1 MRRAILL
8 TLWLT
13 LALLSGSGAALAH
26 AAFLGAH
33 PQDGAILDEA
43 PPTVTLHF
51 NEPVSP
57 LVVSLTDAGGRS
69 HRDLTV
75 KAANGILEIA
85 MPPGL
90 QRGSHVLS
98 YRVTSNDGHP
108 IGGSV
113 VLSVG
118 SRTAARTSLADGEG
132 HDVRAALWLAR
143 MGLYL
148 GLFAGVGGSFF
159 LAWLSPAWRSGMVV
173 RGLGILI
180 GIGILC
186 AVISLGLQ
194 GADALGEPLA
204 SLRTGAAWSAGW
216 GTSFKWTVTEGAAA
230 CLLSWSGLTG
240 PLWRRR
246 ACSLLALCGVG
257 LSLASSGHAS
267 AASPQW
273 LTRPAVFLHG
283 VGIAYW
289 VGALLPLAVIVRK
302 AATDHLSIIR
312 RFSNGALVAVAAL
325 TLAGLVLAAVQVEE
339 PANLTSTAY
348 GRFLVAKTLLV
359 VALLGL
365 AALNRLWLTPGLGF
379 PAGSGGTWLVRSVA
393 AEMVLC
399 VAILGAAGLW
409 RFTPP
414 PRALAADEAAA
425 ASAGVHLHSAGV
437 MAQVTLAPGKAGP
450 MRGRIVIASVRGEP
464 IDAKEVTISLSRP
477 EDGIEALIRKAR
489 KSGRNEWEVEN
500 LTLPLAGTWQAKV
513 SILVDDFEKTD
524 LEGTISVRP

>member
-1 MRRAILL
+1 
-8 TLWLT
+8 
-13 LALLSGSGAALAH
+13 
-26 AAFLGAH
+26 
-33 PQDGAILDEA
+33 
-43 PPTVTLHF
+43 
-51 NEPVSP
+51 
-57 LVVSLTDAGGRS
+57 VSLTDAGGRS

-437 MAQVTLAPGKAGP
+437 MAQVTLAPGNAGP